1 MPSSRTGQQRYEY
14 RTDEGRLSSSRIIEI
29 GLMFTS
35 LSLLLALALLILS
48 WLAGT
53 ADACPLWAEDSRA
66 PGPASLTPSRPIV
79 LRRLR
84 WKGADTPLP
93 LGTSM
98 PPCWRKRELLMQSFS
113 IFPGGKVHIHVRPLH
128 QNLSNSTIL
137 TRMKAPFEDE
147 LRNLKTK
154 ITLGNIS
161 GYL

>member
-1 MPSSRTGQQRYEY
+1 MPSSRTDNNGTSA
-14 RTDEGRLSSSRIIEI
+14 RTDEGRLSSDRITEI

-35 LSLLLALALLILS
+35 LSLLLALALLIPC

-53 ADACPLWAEDSRA
+53 ADACPLWAKYSRA
-66 PGPASLTPSRPIV
+66 PGPASHTPSKPIV

-84 WKGADTPLP
+84 RKGADTPLP

-98 PPCWRKRELLMQSFS
+98 PPCWRKRELLMQCFS

-137 TRMKAPFEDE
+137 ARMKAPFEDE

-154 ITLGNIS
+154 ITL
-161 GYL
+161 